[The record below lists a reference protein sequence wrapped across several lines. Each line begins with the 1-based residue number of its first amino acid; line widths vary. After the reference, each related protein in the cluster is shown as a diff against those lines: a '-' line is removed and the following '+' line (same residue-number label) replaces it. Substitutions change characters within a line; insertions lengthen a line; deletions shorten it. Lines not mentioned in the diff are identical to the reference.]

1 MYSYTVTFILTN
13 VNFILLML
21 LKDLTMLTIFHLR
34 IQVHI
39 TEPGGKLMFSVHMC
53 TLRLSDYSGTVR
65 SAPEPIHEKKES
77 T

>member
-53 TLRLSDYSGTVR
+53 TLRLSDYSGTY
-65 SAPEPIHEKKES
+65 H
-77 T
+77 